1 MQTKRKRKQWAL
13 LAFTMIA
20 TFMLQIVTPL
30 TVSAE
35 EEEERILSFDYSSM
49 LVKTDNSEAQMYNS
63 TVTVK
68 GNGNFVVKTFTYD
81 DEHLKDFG
89 GAFYICS
96 DKEFMHT
103 LTSNGTSYGGYSNA
117 LLKDGVYH
125 VYYTFA
131 SASKNDFTYNY
142 TGYVN
147 NTHFESREAY
157 YKALE
162 EYTANVDVS
171 KDNYKE
177 IAFDNS
183 TAVYD
188 TNIPTPN
195 ITVKSDYTFGFNND
209 SEGYYF
215 QLKGRW
221 YSVDDIELYKKN
233 LQWLYKYESVIKSN
247 LTDWVTTSEKASTSM
262 QDLNFATFGKSAF
275 DSFLSYYPIEN
286 RSYTGGTNAI
296 GNYFNGYNDAL
307 SQIKMLLSQ
316 PTTFYNGLEIYIRYY
331 TFDKNGIAHYGKWC
345 HYYDDLANQGGS
357 NGVIDDY
364 IHNDDKDLHNGY
376 QSEFGVTDDGLSE
389 LENSTNSKNDI
400 DIKPEED
407 NRYDNQI
414 VGIEDLDLSNLISSL
429 GSLKSQSTALINM
442 FVSVFSFLPSWLI
455 TLIACSFGLC
465 CVLGVWKLVRG

>member
-177 IAFDNS
+177 IAFDES
-183 TAVYD
+183 TAIYD
-188 TNIPTPN
+188 ETIPAPKMKVDN
-195 ITVKSDYTFGFNND
+195 KLNYQFLND
-209 SEGYYF
+209 DAGYMY
-215 QLKGRW
+215 QVKGRW
-221 YSVDDIELYKKN
+221 RSIDDVTINAGAITDKMHYKSTVQCDL
-233 LQWLYKYESVIKSN
+233 LQWVAPVDEVSTIETSSFASIGKDYFYN
-247 LTDWVTTSEKASTSM
+247 FLTM
-262 QDLNFATFGKSAF
+262 
-275 DSFLSYYPIEN
+275 YPIEN
-286 RSYTGGTNAI
+286 RNIHLSNTITNYDNWYEVPKYKTYYQNFKDCLSSFNSVEVYVRYFKKNDNGT
-296 GNYFNGYNDAL
+296 F
-307 SQIKMLLSQ
+307 S
-316 PTTFYNGLEIYIRYY
+316 
-331 TFDKNGIAHYGKWC
+331 YGKWT
-345 HYYDDLANQGGS
+345 HYYNNITPSGSSDGGFRDGLGELSTEHFQSQNGLTNEELNDVENLEDSRSDTDVNNSINSS
-357 NGVIDDY
+357 NGGVSYDDVKNELDFSKVTKVVI
-364 IHNDDKDLHNGY
+364 
-376 QSEFGVTDDGLSE
+376 
-389 LENSTNSKNDI
+389 
-400 DIKPEED
+400 
-407 NRYDNQI
+407 
-414 VGIEDLDLSNLISSL
+414 SL
-429 GSLKSQSTALINM
+429 YEQAKVLFSM
-442 FVSVFSFLPSWLI
+442 FTTVFSFLPTWAI
-455 TLIACSFGLC
+455 ELIAVSVVIVCFIGI
-465 CVLGVWKLVRG
+465 WKVI